1 MNAPDK
7 QTPAAAQ
14 SAKQPTVSQKLSEY
28 VAAYRYE
35 AIPPAVRERA
45 KFLMLDAIGIA
56 YASTHYAFAHHILS
70 GIRSLAGSGGSS
82 LIGLTDKLP
91 LRDAVLMNGALVHG
105 LDYDDTHVGAIVHPT
120 ASALPCAMGVAEAID
135 ASGRDLLAAYI
146 LGVETVVRVCGAA
159 KGGFHHFGF
168 HPTGI
173 TAHFSCA
180 LQAGWLYGLNAQQLT
195 MAQGLVGSTAA
206 ASQEFLEEGA
216 WNKRL
221 HPGWA
226 GVAGIT
232 AAHLARN
239 GYVGPTKTY
248 EGRFGLYQ
256 SHLQELKDTVD
267 YAAVTAGLGEH
278 WETSEVAIKPYP
290 ICHLIHACA
299 DAALVLREKHNL
311 KPEDIV
317 SVQALIPEPTI
328 HIIAQPDANKIKP
341 ANDYDAKFSV
351 QFVTAACLVL
361 GRFGLAELEQDT
373 LTNSAILDLAARVSY
388 AADPDTTYPKYF
400 SGGVVIKTRDG
411 KTLRHHEPVNRGAGN
426 RALTGDEISRK
437 YRDNAAM
444 ALPGR
449 RIEQVRDAILGI
461 ESLSAREFMAALR

>member
-1 MNAPDK
+1 MNAPEK
-7 QTPAAAQ
+7 QSLTAVQSAQ
-14 SAKQPTVSQKLSEY
+14 SATVSQKLSHY

-56 YASTHYAFAHHILS
+56 YASTHYSFAHHILS
-70 GIRSLAGSGGSS
+70 GIRSLAGSGTGS
-82 LIGLTDKLP
+82 LIGLADKLP

-180 LQAGWLYGLNAQQLT
+180 LQAGWLYGLNAHQLT
-195 MAQGLVGSTAA
+195 MAQGLMGSTAA

-239 GYVGPTKTY
+239 GYVGPSKTY

-256 SHLQELKDTVD
+256 SHLQSLKDEVD
-267 YAAVTAGLGEH
+267 YDAVTAGLGER

-299 DAALVLREKHNL
+299 DAALALREKHHL
-311 KPEDIV
+311 KPEEIV

-328 HIIAQPDANKIKP
+328 HIIAQPEANKIKP

-361 GRFGLAELEQDT
+361 GRFGLAELEQGT
-373 LTNSAILDLAARVSY
+373 LTNTTILELAARVSY

-411 KTLRHHEPVNRGAGN
+411 KTLRHHEPVNRGAGE
-426 RALTGDEISRK
+426 RALTGDEISKK

-444 ALPGR
+444 ALPAR
-449 RIEQVRDAILGI
+449 RIEQVREAILGI
-461 ESLSAREFMAALR
+461 ETLSARELMAVLR

>member
-1 MNAPDK
+1 MNTQQN
-7 QTPAAAQ
+7 QTVTL
-14 SAKQPTVSQKLSEY
+14 SPTVSQRLADY
-28 VAAYRYE
+28 VAAYSYDQ
-35 AIPPAVRERA
+35 IPVAVRERA
-45 KFLMLDAIGIA
+45 KLLMLDAIGIA
-56 YASTHYAFAHHILS
+56 YASTHYSFTHHILS
-70 GIRSLAGSGGSS
+70 GIRGVAGTGTHS
-82 LIGLTDKLP
+82 LIGLSDKLP

-120 ASALPCAMGVAEAID
+120 ASALPCAMGVAEAIN

-146 LGVETVVRVCGAA
+146 LGVETVVRICGAA

-180 LQAGWLYGLNAQQLT
+180 LQAGWLYGLNARQLT
-195 MAQGLVGSTAA
+195 MAQGFVGSTAA

-216 WNKRL
+216 WTKRL

-239 GYVGPTKTY
+239 GYVGPSKTY

-256 SHLQELKDTVD
+256 SHLQTLKDDVD
-267 YAAVTAGLGEH
+267 YKDVTDQLGER
-278 WETSEVAIKPYP
+278 WETSVVAIKPFP

-299 DAALVLREKHNL
+299 DAALALREKHKL
-311 KPEDIV
+311 KPEDIA
-317 SVQALIPEPTI
+317 SVQALVPEPTI
-328 HIIAQPDANKIKP
+328 HIIAQPEANKVKP
-341 ANDYDAKFSV
+341 ISDYDAKFSV

-361 GRFGLAELEQDT
+361 GRFGLAELEQET
-373 LTNSAILDLAARVSY
+373 LSNPAILDLAARVSY
-388 AADPDTTYPKYF
+388 VADPDTTYPKYF

-411 KTLRHHEPVNRGAGN
+411 RTLRHHEPVNRGAGE
-426 RALTGDEISRK
+426 RALSGDDISKK
-437 YRDNAAM
+437 YRENAAM
-444 ALPGR
+444 ALPAR
-449 RIEQVRDAILGI
+449 RIEQVRDAVLNV
-461 ESLSAREFMAALR
+461 ETMSARAFLGVLTNRG

>member
-1 MNAPDK
+1 MNAAE
-7 QTPAAAQ
+7 TR
-14 SAKQPTVSQKLSEY
+14 SVSRQLADYVSEFSY
-28 VAAYRYE
+28 Q

-45 KFLMLDAIGIA
+45 KYLMLDAVGIA
-56 YASTHYAFAHHILS
+56 YASTQYPFAHHILS
-70 GIRSLAGSGGSS
+70 GIRSVAGSGASS
-82 LIGLTDKLP
+82 LIGLSDKLP

-120 ASALPCAMGVAEAID
+120 ASALPCAMGVTESINAG
-135 ASGRDLLAAYI
+135 GRDLLAAYI

-173 TAHFSCA
+173 AAHFSCA
-180 LQAGWLYGLNAQQLT
+180 LQAGWLYGLNAHQLT

-206 ASQEFLEEGA
+206 ASQEFLDEGA

-226 GVAGIT
+226 GIAGIT

-256 SHLQELKDTVD
+256 SHLSHLKDEVD
-267 YAAVTAGLGEH
+267 YDYVTAGLGER
-278 WETSEVAIKPYP
+278 WELSEVAIKPFP
-290 ICHLIHACA
+290 ACHLVHACA
-299 DAALVLREKHNL
+299 DAALALREKHNL
-311 KPEDIV
+311 KPEDIA
-317 SVQALIPEPTI
+317 SVQALIPEPTM
-328 HIIAQPDANKIKP
+328 HIIAQPEANKIKP
-341 ANDYDAKFSV
+341 VSDYDAKFSV

-373 LTNSAILDLAARVSY
+373 LNNPLILDLAARVSY
-388 AADPDTTYPKYF
+388 AADPDTAYPKYF
-400 SGGVVIKTRDG
+400 SGGVIIKTRDG
-411 KTLRHHEPVNRGAGN
+411 KTLRHHEAVNRGAGA
-426 RALTGDEISRK
+426 RALTADEISKK

-449 RIEQVRDAILGI
+449 RAEQVRDAILDI
-461 ESLSAREFMAALR
+461 ESLSAREFMSVLR

>member
-1 MNAPDK
+1 M
-7 QTPAAAQ
+7 TVT
-14 SAKQPTVSQKLSEY
+14 AKPPTVSQRLSDF
-28 VAAYRYE
+28 VTRYRYE
-35 AIPPAVRERA
+35 SIPAAVRERA

-56 YASTHYAFAHHILS
+56 YASTTYPFAHHILS
-70 GIRSLAGSGGSS
+70 GIRSVAGSGDSS
-82 LIGLTDKLP
+82 LIGLSGKLP

-120 ASALPCAMGVAEAID
+120 ASALPCAMSVAESID

-173 TAHFSCA
+173 AAHFSCA

-195 MAQGLVGSTAA
+195 MAQGLMGSTAA

-239 GYVGPTKTY
+239 GYKGPTKTY

-256 SHLQELKDTVD
+256 SHLSNLKDDVD
-267 YAAVTAGLGEH
+267 YEDVNAGLGEK
-278 WETSEVAIKPYP
+278 WESAEVAIKPYP

-299 DAALVLREKHNL
+299 DAALVLREKHKL
-311 KPEDIV
+311 TPENIE
-317 SVQALIPEPTI
+317 SVQALVPDATI
-328 HIIAQPDANKIKP
+328 HIIAQPEANKIKP

-373 LTNSAILDLAARVSY
+373 LADPVILDLASRVSY
-388 AADPDTTYPKYF
+388 AADPDATYPKYF

-411 KTLRHHEPVNRGAGN
+411 KTLRHHEPVNRGAGD
-426 RALTGDEISRK
+426 RALTGDEITQK
-437 YRDNAAM
+437 FRDNAAM
-444 ALPGR
+444 ALPPR
-449 RIEQVRDAILGI
+449 RIDDVRDAILGI
-461 ESLSAREFMAALR
+461 EFLSAREFLGVLTNRG

>member
-1 MNAPDK
+1 MNAAE
-7 QTPAAAQ
+7 TR
-14 SAKQPTVSQKLSEY
+14 SVSRQLADYVSEFSY
-28 VAAYRYE
+28 Q

-45 KFLMLDAIGIA
+45 KYLMLDAVGIA
-56 YASTHYAFAHHILS
+56 YASTQYPFAHHILS
-70 GIRSLAGSGGSS
+70 GIRSVAGSGASS
-82 LIGLTDKLP
+82 LIGLSDKLP

-120 ASALPCAMGVAEAID
+120 ASALPCAMGVTESINAG
-135 ASGRDLLAAYI
+135 GRELLAAYI

-173 TAHFSCA
+173 AAHFSCA
-180 LQAGWLYGLNAQQLT
+180 LQAGWLYGLNAHQLT

-206 ASQEFLEEGA
+206 ASQEFLDEGA

-226 GVAGIT
+226 GIAGIT

-256 SHLQELKDTVD
+256 SHLSHLKDEVD
-267 YAAVTAGLGEH
+267 YDYVTAGLGER
-278 WETSEVAIKPYP
+278 WELSEVAIKPFP
-290 ICHLIHACA
+290 ACHLVHACA
-299 DAALVLREKHNL
+299 DAALALREKHNL
-311 KPEDIV
+311 KPEDIA

-328 HIIAQPDANKIKP
+328 HIIAQPEANKIKP
-341 ANDYDAKFSV
+341 VSDYDAKFSV

-373 LTNSAILDLAARVSY
+373 LNNPLILDLASRVSY
-388 AADPDTTYPKYF
+388 AADPDTAYPKYF

-411 KTLRHHEPVNRGAGN
+411 KTLRHHEAVNRGAGA
-426 RALTGDEISRK
+426 RALTGDEISKK
-437 YRDNAAM
+437 YRDNAAL
-444 ALPGR
+444 ALPDR
-449 RIEQVRDAILGI
+449 RAEQVRDAILGI
-461 ESLSAREFMAALR
+461 ESLSAREFMSVLR

>member
-1 MNAPDK
+1 MNAAE
-7 QTPAAAQ
+7 TR
-14 SAKQPTVSQKLSEY
+14 SVSRQLADYVSEFSY
-28 VAAYRYE
+28 Q

-45 KFLMLDAIGIA
+45 KYLMLDAVGIA
-56 YASTHYAFAHHILS
+56 YASTQYPFAHHILS
-70 GIRSLAGSGGSS
+70 GIRSVAGSGASS
-82 LIGLTDKLP
+82 LIGLSDKLP

-120 ASALPCAMGVAEAID
+120 ASALPCAMGVTESINAG
-135 ASGRDLLAAYI
+135 GRDLLAAYI

-173 TAHFSCA
+173 AAHFSCA
-180 LQAGWLYGLNAQQLT
+180 LQAGWLYGLNAHQLT

-206 ASQEFLEEGA
+206 ASQEFLDEGA

-226 GVAGIT
+226 GIAGIT

-256 SHLQELKDTVD
+256 SHLSHLKDEVD
-267 YAAVTAGLGEH
+267 YDYVTAGLGER
-278 WETSEVAIKPYP
+278 WELSEVAIKPFP
-290 ICHLIHACA
+290 ACHLVHACA
-299 DAALVLREKHNL
+299 DAALALREKHNL
-311 KPEDIV
+311 KPEDIA
-317 SVQALIPEPTI
+317 SVQALIPEPTM
-328 HIIAQPDANKIKP
+328 HIIAQPEANKIKP
-341 ANDYDAKFSV
+341 VSDYDAKFSV

-373 LTNSAILDLAARVSY
+373 LNNPLILDLASRVSY
-388 AADPDTTYPKYF
+388 AADPDTAYPKYF

-411 KTLRHHEPVNRGAGN
+411 KTLRHHEAVNRGAGA
-426 RALTGDEISRK
+426 RALTGDEISKK
-437 YRDNAAM
+437 YRDNAAL
-444 ALPGR
+444 ALPDR
-449 RIEQVRDAILGI
+449 RAEQVRDAILGI
-461 ESLSAREFMAALR
+461 ESLSAREFMSVLR

>member
-1 MNAPDK
+1 MNPLE
-7 QTPAAAQ
+7 TR
-14 SAKQPTVSQKLSEY
+14 SVSRQLADYVSEFSY
-28 VAAYRYE
+28 Q

-45 KFLMLDAIGIA
+45 KYLMLDAVGIA
-56 YASTHYAFAHHILS
+56 YASTRYPFAHHILS
-70 GIRSLAGSGGSS
+70 GIRSVAGSGASS
-82 LIGLTDKLP
+82 LIGLSDKLP

-120 ASALPCAMGVAEAID
+120 ASALPCAMGVTESINVG
-135 ASGRDLLAAYI
+135 GRDLLAAYI

-173 TAHFSCA
+173 AAHFSCA
-180 LQAGWLYGLNAQQLT
+180 LQAGWLYGLNAHQLT

-206 ASQEFLEEGA
+206 ASQEFLDEGA

-226 GVAGIT
+226 GIAGIT

-256 SHLQELKDTVD
+256 SHLSHLKDEVD
-267 YAAVTAGLGEH
+267 YDYVTAGLGER
-278 WETSEVAIKPYP
+278 WELSEVAIKPFP
-290 ICHLIHACA
+290 ACHLVHACA
-299 DAALVLREKHNL
+299 DAALALREKHNL
-311 KPEDIV
+311 KPEDIA
-317 SVQALIPEPTI
+317 SVQALIPEPTM
-328 HIIAQPDANKIKP
+328 HIIAQPEANKIKP
-341 ANDYDAKFSV
+341 VSDYDAKFSV

-373 LTNSAILDLAARVSY
+373 LNNPLILDLAARVSY
-388 AADPDTTYPKYF
+388 AADPDTAYPKYF
-400 SGGVVIKTRDG
+400 SGGVIIKTQDG
-411 KTLRHHEPVNRGAGN
+411 KTLRHHEAVNRGAGA
-426 RALTGDEISRK
+426 RALTGDEISKK
-437 YRDNAAM
+437 YRDNAAL

-449 RIEQVRDAILGI
+449 RAEQVRDAILDI
-461 ESLSAREFMAALR
+461 ESLSAREFMSVLR

>member
-1 MNAPDK
+1 MNAAE
-7 QTPAAAQ
+7 TR
-14 SAKQPTVSQKLSEY
+14 SVSRQLADYVSEFSY
-28 VAAYRYE
+28 Q

-45 KFLMLDAIGIA
+45 KYLMLDAVGIA
-56 YASTHYAFAHHILS
+56 YASTQYPFAHHILS
-70 GIRSLAGSGGSS
+70 GIRSVAGSGASS
-82 LIGLTDKLP
+82 LIGLSDKLP

-120 ASALPCAMGVAEAID
+120 ASALPCAMGVTESINAG
-135 ASGRDLLAAYI
+135 GRDLLAAYI

-173 TAHFSCA
+173 AAHFSCA
-180 LQAGWLYGLNAQQLT
+180 LQAGWLYGLNAHQLT

-206 ASQEFLEEGA
+206 ASQEFLDEGA

-226 GVAGIT
+226 GIAGIT

-256 SHLQELKDTVD
+256 SHLSHLKDEVD
-267 YAAVTAGLGEH
+267 YDYVTAGLGER
-278 WETSEVAIKPYP
+278 WELSEVAIKPFP
-290 ICHLIHACA
+290 ACHLVHACA
-299 DAALVLREKHNL
+299 DAALALREKHNL
-311 KPEDIV
+311 KPEDIA

-328 HIIAQPDANKIKP
+328 HIIAQPEANKIKP
-341 ANDYDAKFSV
+341 VRDYDAKFSV

-373 LTNSAILDLAARVSY
+373 LNNPLILDLASRVSY
-388 AADPDTTYPKYF
+388 AADPDTAYPKYF

-411 KTLRHHEPVNRGAGN
+411 KTLRHHEAVNRGAGA
-426 RALTGDEISRK
+426 RALTGDEISKK

-449 RIEQVRDAILGI
+449 RVEQVRDAILGI
-461 ESLSAREFMAALR
+461 ESLSAREFMSVLR

>member
-1 MNAPDK
+1 MNAAE
-7 QTPAAAQ
+7 TR
-14 SAKQPTVSQKLSEY
+14 SVSRQLADYVSEFSY
-28 VAAYRYE
+28 Q

-45 KFLMLDAIGIA
+45 KYLMLDAVGIA
-56 YASTHYAFAHHILS
+56 YASTQYPFAHHILS
-70 GIRSLAGSGGSS
+70 GIRSVAGSGASS
-82 LIGLTDKLP
+82 LIGLSDKLP

-120 ASALPCAMGVAEAID
+120 ASALPCAMGVTESINAG
-135 ASGRDLLAAYI
+135 GRELLAAYI

-173 TAHFSCA
+173 AAHFSCA
-180 LQAGWLYGLNAQQLT
+180 LQAGWLYGLNAHQLT

-206 ASQEFLEEGA
+206 ASQEFLDEGA

-226 GVAGIT
+226 GIAGIT

-256 SHLQELKDTVD
+256 SHLSHLKDEVD
-267 YAAVTAGLGEH
+267 YDYVTAGLGER
-278 WETSEVAIKPYP
+278 WELSEVAIKPFP
-290 ICHLIHACA
+290 ACHLVHACA
-299 DAALVLREKHNL
+299 DAALALREKHNL
-311 KPEDIV
+311 KPEDIA
-317 SVQALIPEPTI
+317 SVQALIPEPTM
-328 HIIAQPDANKIKP
+328 HIIAQPEANKIKP
-341 ANDYDAKFSV
+341 VSDYDAKFSV

-373 LTNSAILDLAARVSY
+373 LNNPLILDLASRVSY
-388 AADPDTTYPKYF
+388 AADPDTAYPKYF

-411 KTLRHHEPVNRGAGN
+411 KTLRHHEAVNRGAGA
-426 RALTGDEISRK
+426 RALTADEISKK
-437 YRDNAAM
+437 YRDNAAL

-449 RIEQVRDAILGI
+449 RAEQVRDAILGI
-461 ESLSAREFMAALR
+461 ESLSAREFMSVLR

>member
-7 QTPAAAQ
+7 QTLVAAQ
-14 SAKQPTVSQKLSEY
+14 SAKQPTVSQKLSDY
-28 VAAYRYE
+28 VASYRYE

-56 YASTHYAFAHHILS
+56 YASTQYAFAHHILS
-70 GIRSLAGSGGSS
+70 GIRSLAGNGGSS

-195 MAQGLVGSTAA
+195 MAQGFVGSTAA

-239 GYVGPTKTY
+239 GYVGPSKTY

-256 SHLQELKDTVD
+256 SHLQTLKDEVD
-267 YAAVTAGLGEH
+267 YDAITAGLGEQ

-317 SVQALIPEPTI
+317 SVLALIPEPTI

-361 GRFGLAELEQDT
+361 GRFGLAELEQGT
-373 LTNSAILDLAARVSY
+373 LTDSTILDLAARVSY
-388 AADPDTTYPKYF
+388 AADPATTYPRYF

-426 RALTGDEISRK
+426 RALTGDEISKK
-437 YRDNAAM
+437 YRDNAAT
-444 ALPGR
+444 ALPSR

-461 ESLSAREFMAALR
+461 ESLSAREFLATLR

>member
-1 MNAPDK
+1 MNALE
-7 QTPAAAQ
+7 TR
-14 SAKQPTVSQKLSEY
+14 SVSRQMADYVSEFSY
-28 VAAYRYE
+28 Q

-45 KFLMLDAIGIA
+45 KYLMLDAVGIA
-56 YASTHYAFAHHILS
+56 YASTRYPFAHHILS
-70 GIRSLAGSGGSS
+70 GIRSVAGSGASS
-82 LIGLTDKLP
+82 LIGLSDKLP

-120 ASALPCAMGVAEAID
+120 ASALPCAMGVTESINAG
-135 ASGRDLLAAYI
+135 GRDLLAAYI

-173 TAHFSCA
+173 AAHFSCA
-180 LQAGWLYGLNAQQLT
+180 LQAGWLYGLNAHQLT

-206 ASQEFLEEGA
+206 ASQEFLDEGA

-226 GVAGIT
+226 GIAGIT

-256 SHLQELKDTVD
+256 SHLSHLKDEVD
-267 YAAVTAGLGEH
+267 YDYVTAGLGER
-278 WETSEVAIKPYP
+278 WELSEVAIKPFP
-290 ICHLIHACA
+290 ACHLLHACA
-299 DAALVLREKHNL
+299 DAALALREKHNL
-311 KPEDIV
+311 KPEDID

-328 HIIAQPDANKIKP
+328 HIIAQPEANKIKP
-341 ANDYDAKFSV
+341 VSDYDAKFSV

-373 LTNSAILDLAARVSY
+373 LNNPLILDLASRVSY
-388 AADPDTTYPKYF
+388 AADPDTAYPKYF
-400 SGGVVIKTRDG
+400 SGGVIIKTRDG
-411 KTLRHHEPVNRGAGN
+411 KTLRHHEAVNRGAGA
-426 RALTGDEISRK
+426 RALTADEISKK
-437 YRDNAAM
+437 YRDNAAL

-449 RIEQVRDAILGI
+449 RAEQVRDAILGI
-461 ESLSAREFMAALR
+461 ESLSAREFMSVLR

>member
-1 MNAPDK
+1 MNAAE
-7 QTPAAAQ
+7 TR
-14 SAKQPTVSQKLSEY
+14 SVSRQLADYVSEFSY
-28 VAAYRYE
+28 Q

-45 KFLMLDAIGIA
+45 KYLMLDAVGIA
-56 YASTHYAFAHHILS
+56 YASTQYPFAHHILS
-70 GIRSLAGSGGSS
+70 GIRSVAGSGASS
-82 LIGLTDKLP
+82 LIGLSDKLP

-120 ASALPCAMGVAEAID
+120 ASALPCAMGVTESINAG
-135 ASGRDLLAAYI
+135 GRDLLAAYI

-173 TAHFSCA
+173 AAHFSCA
-180 LQAGWLYGLNAQQLT
+180 LQAGWLYGLNAHQLT

-206 ASQEFLEEGA
+206 ASQEFLDEGA

-226 GVAGIT
+226 GIAGIT

-256 SHLQELKDTVD
+256 SHLSHLKDEVD
-267 YAAVTAGLGEH
+267 YDYVTAGLGER
-278 WETSEVAIKPYP
+278 WELSEVAIKPFP
-290 ICHLIHACA
+290 ACHLVHACA
-299 DAALVLREKHNL
+299 DAALALREKHNL
-311 KPEDIV
+311 KPEDIA
-317 SVQALIPEPTI
+317 SVQALIPEPTM
-328 HIIAQPDANKIKP
+328 HIIAQPEANKIKP
-341 ANDYDAKFSV
+341 VSDYDAKFSV

-373 LTNSAILDLAARVSY
+373 LNNPLILDLAARVSY
-388 AADPDTTYPKYF
+388 AADPDTAYPKYF

-411 KTLRHHEPVNRGAGN
+411 KTLRHHEAVNRGAGA
-426 RALTGDEISRK
+426 RALTADEISKK

-449 RIEQVRDAILGI
+449 RAEQVRDAILDI
-461 ESLSAREFMAALR
+461 ESLSAREFMSVLR

>member
-1 MNAPDK
+1 MC
-7 QTPAAAQ
+7 
-14 SAKQPTVSQKLSEY
+14 
-28 VAAYRYE
+28 
-35 AIPPAVRERA
+35 
-45 KFLMLDAIGIA
+45 
-56 YASTHYAFAHHILS
+56 
-70 GIRSLAGSGGSS
+70 SS
-82 LIGLTDKLP
+82 DL
-91 LRDAVLMNGALVHG
+91 
-105 LDYDDTHVGAIVHPT
+105 
-120 ASALPCAMGVAEAID
+120 SALPCAMGVAEAID

-168 HPTGI
+168 HPTGV

-180 LQAGWLYGLNAQQLT
+180 LQAGWLYGLNPRQLT

-232 AAHLARN
+232 AAHMARN

-256 SHLQELKDTVD
+256 SHLQTLKDDVD
-267 YAAVTAGLGEH
+267 YHDVTAELGTR
-278 WETSEVAIKPYP
+278 WETSVVAIKPFP

-299 DAALVLREKHNL
+299 DAALVLREKHKL

-328 HIIAQPDANKIKP
+328 HIIAQPEANKIKP
-341 ANDYDAKFSV
+341 VSDYDGKFSV
-351 QFVTAACLVL
+351 QLDRKSTRL
-361 GRFGLAELEQDT
+361 
-373 LTNSAILDLAARVSY
+373 NSS
-388 AADPDTTYPKYF
+388 
-400 SGGVVIKTRDG
+400 
-411 KTLRHHEPVNRGAGN
+411 H
-426 RALTGDEISRK
+426 
-437 YRDNAAM
+437 
-444 ALPGR
+444 
-449 RIEQVRDAILGI
+449 
-461 ESLSAREFMAALR
+461 

>member
-1 MNAPDK
+1 MNAPEK
-7 QTPAAAQ
+7 HQGVAGQ
-14 SAKQPTVSQKLSEY
+14 SAKQTTVSQKLSDY

-35 AIPPAVRERA
+35 SIPPAVRERA

-120 ASALPCAMGVAEAID
+120 ASALPCAMGVAEAVD

-239 GYVGPTKTY
+239 GYVGPSKTY

-256 SHLQELKDTVD
+256 SHLQTLKDTVD
-267 YAAVTAGLGEH
+267 YAAVTAELGER

-299 DAALVLREKHNL
+299 DAALVLREKHHL

-373 LTNSAILDLAARVSY
+373 LTNTAILDLASRVSY

-461 ESLSAREFMAALR
+461 ESLTAREFMAVLR

>member
-1 MNAPDK
+1 MNAAE
-7 QTPAAAQ
+7 TR
-14 SAKQPTVSQKLSEY
+14 SVSRQLADYVSEFSY
-28 VAAYRYE
+28 Q

-45 KFLMLDAIGIA
+45 KYLMLDAVGIA
-56 YASTHYAFAHHILS
+56 YASTRYPFAHHILS
-70 GIRSLAGSGGSS
+70 GIRSVAGSGASS
-82 LIGLTDKLP
+82 LIGLSDKLP

-120 ASALPCAMGVAEAID
+120 ASALPCAMGVTESINAG
-135 ASGRDLLAAYI
+135 GRELLAAYI

-173 TAHFSCA
+173 AAHFSCA
-180 LQAGWLYGLNAQQLT
+180 LQAGWLYGLNAHQLT

-206 ASQEFLEEGA
+206 ASQEFLDEGA

-226 GVAGIT
+226 GIAGIT

-256 SHLQELKDTVD
+256 SHLSHLKDEVD
-267 YAAVTAGLGEH
+267 YDYVTAGLGER
-278 WETSEVAIKPYP
+278 WELSEVAIKPFP
-290 ICHLIHACA
+290 ACHLVHACA
-299 DAALVLREKHNL
+299 DAALALREKHNL
-311 KPEDIV
+311 KPEDIA

-328 HIIAQPDANKIKP
+328 HIIAQPEANKIKP
-341 ANDYDAKFSV
+341 VSDYDAKFSV

-373 LTNSAILDLAARVSY
+373 LNNPLILDLASRVSY
-388 AADPDTTYPKYF
+388 AADPDTAYPKYF

-411 KTLRHHEPVNRGAGN
+411 KTLRHHEAVNRGAGA
-426 RALTGDEISRK
+426 RALTGDEISKK

-449 RIEQVRDAILGI
+449 RVEQVRDAILGI
-461 ESLSAREFMAALR
+461 ESLSAREFMSVLR

>member
-1 MNAPDK
+1 MNAAEK
-7 QTPAAAQ
+7 
-14 SAKQPTVSQKLSEY
+14 TVSQRLSDY
-28 VAAYRYE
+28 VAGYSYE
-35 AIPPAVRERA
+35 QIPVAVRERA
-45 KFLMLDAIGIA
+45 KLLMLDAIGIA
-56 YASTHYAFAHHILS
+56 YASTQYSFTHHILS
-70 GIRSLAGSGGSS
+70 GIRSIAGSGDSS
-82 LIGLTDKLP
+82 LIGLSGKLP

-168 HPTGI
+168 HPTGV

-180 LQAGWLYGLNAQQLT
+180 LQAGWLYGLNPRQLT

-232 AAHLARN
+232 AAHMARN

-256 SHLQELKDTVD
+256 SHLQKLKDEVD
-267 YAAVTAGLGEH
+267 YNDVTAELGTR
-278 WETSEVAIKPYP
+278 WETSVVAIKPFP

-299 DAALVLREKHNL
+299 DAALVLREQHNL

-328 HIIAQPDANKIKP
+328 HIIAQPEANKIKP
-341 ANDYDAKFSV
+341 ISDYDAKFSV
-351 QFVTAACLVL
+351 QYVTAACLVL

-373 LTNSAILDLAARVSY
+373 LTNTTILNLAARVSY

-400 SGGVVIKTRDG
+400 SGGVIIKTSDG
-411 KTLRHHEPVNRGAGN
+411 RTLKHHELVNRGAGE
-426 RALTGDEISRK
+426 RALSSDDISKK

-444 ALPGR
+444 ALPTR
-449 RIEQVRDAILGI
+449 RVEQVRDAVLNV
-461 ESLSAREFMAALR
+461 EAMSAREFLEVLTNKG

>member
-1 MNAPDK
+1 MNAAE
-7 QTPAAAQ
+7 TR
-14 SAKQPTVSQKLSEY
+14 SVSRQLADYVSEFSY
-28 VAAYRYE
+28 Q
-35 AIPPAVRERA
+35 AIPPVVRERA
-45 KFLMLDAIGIA
+45 KYLMLDAVGIA
-56 YASTHYAFAHHILS
+56 YASTQYPFAHHILS
-70 GIRSLAGSGGSS
+70 GIRSVAGSGASS
-82 LIGLTDKLP
+82 LIGLSDKLP

-120 ASALPCAMGVAEAID
+120 ASALPCAMGVTESINAG
-135 ASGRDLLAAYI
+135 GRDLLAAYI

-173 TAHFSCA
+173 AAHFSCA
-180 LQAGWLYGLNAQQLT
+180 LQAGWLYGLNAHQLT

-206 ASQEFLEEGA
+206 ASQEFLDEGA

-226 GVAGIT
+226 GIAGIT

-256 SHLQELKDTVD
+256 SHLSHLKDEVD
-267 YAAVTAGLGEH
+267 YDYVTAGLGER
-278 WETSEVAIKPYP
+278 WELSEVAIKPFP
-290 ICHLIHACA
+290 ACHLVHACA
-299 DAALVLREKHNL
+299 DAALALREKHNL
-311 KPEDIV
+311 KPEDIA

-328 HIIAQPDANKIKP
+328 HIIAQPEANKIKP
-341 ANDYDAKFSV
+341 VSDYDAKFSV

-373 LTNSAILDLAARVSY
+373 LNNPLILDLAARVSY
-388 AADPDTTYPKYF
+388 AADPDTAYPKYF

-411 KTLRHHEPVNRGAGN
+411 KTLRHHEAVNRGAGA
-426 RALTGDEISRK
+426 RALTADEISKK

-449 RIEQVRDAILGI
+449 RVEQVRDAILGI
-461 ESLSAREFMAALR
+461 ESLSAREFMSVLR

>member
-1 MNAPDK
+1 MNTQQN
-7 QTPAAAQ
+7 QTVTL
-14 SAKQPTVSQKLSEY
+14 SPTVSQRLADY
-28 VAAYRYE
+28 VAAYSYDQ
-35 AIPPAVRERA
+35 IPVAVRERA
-45 KFLMLDAIGIA
+45 KLLMLDAIGIA
-56 YASTHYAFAHHILS
+56 YASTHYSFTHHILS
-70 GIRSLAGSGGSS
+70 GIRGVAGTGTHS
-82 LIGLTDKLP
+82 LIGLSDKLP

-120 ASALPCAMGVAEAID
+120 ASALPCAMGVAEAIN

-146 LGVETVVRVCGAA
+146 LGVETVVRICGAA

-180 LQAGWLYGLNAQQLT
+180 LQAGWLYGLNARQLT
-195 MAQGLVGSTAA
+195 MAQGFVGSTAA

-239 GYVGPTKTY
+239 GYVGPSKTY

-256 SHLQELKDTVD
+256 SHLQTLKDDVD
-267 YAAVTAGLGEH
+267 YKDVTDQLGER
-278 WETSEVAIKPYP
+278 WETSVVAIKPFP

-299 DAALVLREKHNL
+299 DAALALREKHKL
-311 KPEDIV
+311 KPEDIA
-317 SVQALIPEPTI
+317 SVQALVPEPTI
-328 HIIAQPDANKIKP
+328 HIIAQPEANKVKP
-341 ANDYDAKFSV
+341 ISDYDAKFSV

-361 GRFGLAELEQDT
+361 GRFGLAELEQET
-373 LTNSAILDLAARVSY
+373 LSNPAILDLAARVSY
-388 AADPDTTYPKYF
+388 VADPGTTYPKYF

-411 KTLRHHEPVNRGAGN
+411 RTLRHHEPVNRGAGE
-426 RALTGDEISRK
+426 RALSGDDISKK
-437 YRDNAAM
+437 YRENAAM
-444 ALPGR
+444 ALPAR
-449 RIEQVRDAILGI
+449 RIEQVRDAVLNV
-461 ESLSAREFMAALR
+461 EAMSAREFLGVLTNRG

>member
-1 MNAPDK
+1 MADQ
-7 QTPAAAQ
+7 QTP
-14 SAKQPTVSQKLSEY
+14 SQKLADY
-28 VAAYRYE
+28 TAAYSYDS
-35 AIPPAVRERA
+35 IPVAVRERA
-45 KFLMLDAIGIA
+45 KYLMLDAIGIA
-56 YASTHYAFAHHILS
+56 YASTRYPFAHHILS
-70 GIRSLAGSGGSS
+70 GIRSIAGTGAHG
-82 LIGLTDKLP
+82 LIGLADKLP
-91 LRDAVLMNGALVHG
+91 LRDAVLMNAALVHG

-120 ASALPCAMGVAEAID
+120 ASALPCAMGVAEAIN

-173 TAHFSCA
+173 AAHFSCA
-180 LQAGWLYGLNAQQLT
+180 LQAGWLYGLNARQLT

-239 GYVGPTKTY
+239 GYIGPSKTY

-256 SHLQELKDTVD
+256 THLQEQKDQVD
-267 YAAVTAGLGEH
+267 YAYLTAGLGEL
-278 WETSEVAIKPYP
+278 WETSVVAIKPYP
-290 ICHLIHACA
+290 VCHLIHACA

-311 KPEDIV
+311 KPEDIA
-317 SVQALIPEPTI
+317 SVQALVPEPTI
-328 HIIAQPDANKIKP
+328 HIIAQPEANKIKP
-341 ANDYDAKFSV
+341 VSDYDAKFSV
-351 QFVTAACLVL
+351 QFVTAACLAL
-361 GRFGLAELEQDT
+361 GRFGLAELEQET
-373 LTNSAILDLAARVSY
+373 LNNPAILDLAARVSY
-388 AADPDTTYPKYF
+388 AADPDATYPKYF
-400 SGGVVIKTRDG
+400 SGGVLIKTKDG
-411 KTLRHHEPVNRGAGN
+411 RTLKHHEPVNRGAGE

-437 YRDNAAM
+437 YRENAAM
-444 ALPGR
+444 ALPAR
-449 RIEQVRDAILGI
+449 RVEQVRDAVLNL
-461 ESLSAREFMAALR
+461 EAMSAREIVAVLAAR

>member
-7 QTPAAAQ
+7 QTLVAAQ
-14 SAKQPTVSQKLSEY
+14 SAKQPTVSQKLSDY
-28 VAAYRYE
+28 VASYRYE

-56 YASTHYAFAHHILS
+56 YASTQYAFAHHILS
-70 GIRSLAGSGGSS
+70 GIRSLAGNGGSS

-195 MAQGLVGSTAA
+195 MAQGFVGSTAA

-239 GYVGPTKTY
+239 GYVGPSKTY

-256 SHLQELKDTVD
+256 SHLQTLKDEVD
-267 YAAVTAGLGEH
+267 YDAITAGLGEQ

-317 SVQALIPEPTI
+317 SVLALIPEPTI

-361 GRFGLAELEQDT
+361 GRFGLAELEQGT
-373 LTNSAILDLAARVSY
+373 LTDSTILDLAARVSY
-388 AADPDTTYPKYF
+388 AADPDTTYPRYF

-426 RALTGDEISRK
+426 RALTGDEISKK
-437 YRDNAAM
+437 YRDNAAT
-444 ALPGR
+444 ALPSR

-461 ESLSAREFMAALR
+461 ESLSAREFLATLR

>member
-1 MNAPDK
+1 MNPLE
-7 QTPAAAQ
+7 TR
-14 SAKQPTVSQKLSEY
+14 SVSRQLADYVSEFSY
-28 VAAYRYE
+28 Q

-45 KFLMLDAIGIA
+45 KYLMLDAVGIA
-56 YASTHYAFAHHILS
+56 YASTRYPFAHHILS
-70 GIRSLAGSGGSS
+70 GIRSVAGSGASS
-82 LIGLTDKLP
+82 LIGLSDKLP

-120 ASALPCAMGVAEAID
+120 ASALPCAMGVTESINAG
-135 ASGRDLLAAYI
+135 GRDLLAAYI

-173 TAHFSCA
+173 AAHFSCA
-180 LQAGWLYGLNAQQLT
+180 LQAGWLYGLNAHQLT

-206 ASQEFLEEGA
+206 ASQEFLDEGA

-226 GVAGIT
+226 GIAGIT

-256 SHLQELKDTVD
+256 SHLSHLKDEVD
-267 YAAVTAGLGEH
+267 YDYVTAGLGER
-278 WETSEVAIKPYP
+278 WELSEVAIKPFP
-290 ICHLIHACA
+290 ACHLIHACA
-299 DAALVLREKHNL
+299 DAALALREKHNL
-311 KPEDIV
+311 KPADIA

-328 HIIAQPDANKIKP
+328 HIIAQPEANKIKP
-341 ANDYDAKFSV
+341 VSDYDAKFSV

-373 LTNSAILDLAARVSY
+373 LNNPLILDLAARVSY
-388 AADPDTTYPKYF
+388 AADPDTAYPKYF
-400 SGGVVIKTRDG
+400 SGGVIIKTQDG
-411 KTLRHHEPVNRGAGN
+411 KTLRHHEAVNRGAGA
-426 RALTGDEISRK
+426 RALTGDEISKK
-437 YRDNAAM
+437 YRDNAAL

-449 RIEQVRDAILGI
+449 RAEQVRDAILDI
-461 ESLSAREFMAALR
+461 ESLSAREFMSVLR

>member
-1 MNAPDK
+1 MNPLE
-7 QTPAAAQ
+7 TR
-14 SAKQPTVSQKLSEY
+14 SVSRQLADYVSEFSY
-28 VAAYRYE
+28 Q

-45 KFLMLDAIGIA
+45 KYLMLDAVGIA
-56 YASTHYAFAHHILS
+56 YASTRYPFAHHILS
-70 GIRSLAGSGGSS
+70 GIRSVAGSGASS
-82 LIGLTDKLP
+82 LIGLSDKLP

-120 ASALPCAMGVAEAID
+120 ASALPCAMGVTESINAG
-135 ASGRDLLAAYI
+135 GRDLLAAYI

-173 TAHFSCA
+173 AAHFSCA
-180 LQAGWLYGLNAQQLT
+180 LQAGWLYGLNAHQLT

-206 ASQEFLEEGA
+206 ASQEFLDEGA

-226 GVAGIT
+226 GIAGIT

-256 SHLQELKDTVD
+256 SHLSHLKDEVD
-267 YAAVTAGLGEH
+267 YDYVTAGLGER
-278 WETSEVAIKPYP
+278 WELSEVAIKPFP
-290 ICHLIHACA
+290 ACHLVHACA
-299 DAALVLREKHNL
+299 DAALALREKHNL
-311 KPEDIV
+311 KPENIA
-317 SVQALIPEPTI
+317 SVQALIPEPTM
-328 HIIAQPDANKIKP
+328 HIIAQPEANKIKP
-341 ANDYDAKFSV
+341 VSDYDAKFSV

-373 LTNSAILDLAARVSY
+373 LNNPLILDLAARVSY
-388 AADPDTTYPKYF
+388 AADPDTAYPKYF
-400 SGGVVIKTRDG
+400 SGGVIIKTRDG
-411 KTLRHHEPVNRGAGN
+411 KTLRHHEAVNRGAGA
-426 RALTGDEISRK
+426 RALTGDEISKK
-437 YRDNAAM
+437 YRDNAAL

-449 RIEQVRDAILGI
+449 RAEQVRDAILDI
-461 ESLSAREFMAALR
+461 ESLSAREFMSVLR